1 MNKIAITT
9 QTKRINSF
17 LMLADLGLVLV
28 KISFGGNPLEELFV
42 RNYYSAADSAM
53 HYILCTTPSI
63 IALSCQGD
71 PIAGYPILL
80 LNF

>member
-53 HYILCTTPSI
+53 HYLYSVHYSVNYNTFMP
-63 IALSCQGD
+63 G
-71 PIAGYPILL
+71 
-80 LNF
+80 